1 METPQCLKDQKVSNA
16 IATDLHK
23 ITQEFGRLT
32 IHTHTHKNTNHCSF
46 LSKVSDLQNFT
57 IVVHTMFY
65 IEKFVFLA
73 ENNTNPLKTAFFTFL
88 RVSWNLSPYSKVA
101 AINTHIPQKT
111 FLNPILVG
119 PLVAF

>member
-1 METPQCLKDQKVSNA
+1 MVNYTY
-16 IATDLHK
+16 
-23 ITQEFGRLT
+23 
-32 IHTHTHKNTNHCSF
+32 THTQKKNTNHCSF

-65 IEKFVFLA
+65 SEKFVFLA

-119 PLVAF
+119 PLVGWFSTSRRPWGKSLGTIKN